1 MGEIF
6 VLFFTIFFICA
17 LLFIKFWIWK
27 ECSKKSEETSLRN
40 ENVSTDAVVM
50 MEPSASRVPWE
61 TEPLAP
67 MVPWVQPRVPRN
79 MEPSVPREMEPS
91 APREMELLSNDLASP
106 TG

>member
-27 ECSKKSEETSLRN
+27 ECSKKSEQTSLRN
-40 ENVSTDAVVM
+40 EIFSTNAVVE

-67 MVPWVQPRVPRN
+67 MVPWVQSRVP
-79 MEPSVPREMEPS
+79 MEPLVPREMEQS
-91 APREMELLSNDLASP
+91 APREMELFSNDLASP